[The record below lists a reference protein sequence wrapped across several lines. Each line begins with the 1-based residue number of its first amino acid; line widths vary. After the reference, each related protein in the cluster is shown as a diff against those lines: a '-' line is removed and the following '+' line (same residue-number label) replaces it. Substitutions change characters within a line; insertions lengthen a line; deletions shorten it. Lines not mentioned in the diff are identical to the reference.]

1 MKFVSR
7 LTQAVLLLLGVLACS
22 PYVAAQEPP
31 AGQASIIPDVPNT
44 AGGGVDVAGGM
55 TAGPGAMLSDAA
67 GRAAVSAPGGDYFQ
81 VVAPVNQATEP
92 LLSESAAKAKR
103 ASAMLIRGN
112 DQTVRLPESR
122 RLISEGGE
130 GVALKFEQAPVTEVI
145 HAVLGDLLK
154 LDYAIV
160 APLTGDITL
169 HTQSPVP
176 KDQLLVIIESLLL
189 NNGIV
194 MVQDVHG
201 RYRIGKAE
209 VLKTAV
215 PLPRRVDDKVAG
227 FGSVIV
233 PLKNIGAAEMADILR
248 PVIGAEA
255 LVRVDVL
262 RNLLVLAGS
271 RSQVEGWLQII
282 DTFDVDLLKGMSFGL
297 FPLENASVK
306 EIEQSLRALFSSGD
320 TSASLGAR
328 APPSPPAGGGAPG
341 VGKAD
346 DTAVTAVRL
355 AGPLGG
361 LVRVLAIE
369 RLNALLVITPRA
381 EMLEKAK
388 QWIEKLDRPL
398 DADGEPQLYV
408 YPVQNGSALHLA
420 NLLNGLYAPQASSA
434 PGSAITGVAPV
445 LQAQVQTSSPMA
457 SGALSGGVGV
467 GVGGAPRTASAPV
480 TPVTQVSLGKD
491 IRVVADNHNNALLIH
506 APKRDYKRIVSALRQ
521 LDVTP
526 NQVLI
531 EASIVEVTLTDETKY
546 GLQWYFEGGI
556 GRGGWRGSGTLRN
569 STAAAIDAV
578 QQGFSYTVT
587 NPLGD
592 VRAVLNAM
600 ADKQLVNVIS
610 SPSVMVL
617 DNQTAWIQ
625 VGDQQPIRS
634 STTVTDGGTSTS
646 SIQYKDTGVSL
657 SVTPS
662 VNAGNLIT
670 MQINQSVADV
680 GQIDTATGQR
690 SFLQRQ
696 ITSKVAVRSGEAVV
710 LGGLIRDNKGN
721 GRQGVPLLQDLPFVG
736 SLFSTTTLKKD
747 RTELLVMITPRIMR
761 NEQDVREVGAEL
773 RSKMTGIKW
782 R

>member
-1 MKFVSR
+1 M
-7 LTQAVLLLLGVLACS
+7 
-22 PYVAAQEPP
+22 
-31 AGQASIIPDVPNT
+31 
-44 AGGGVDVAGGM
+44 VAG
-55 TAGPGAMLSDAA
+55 T
-67 GRAAVSAPGGDYFQ
+67 
-81 VVAPVNQATEP
+81 
-92 LLSESAAKAKR
+92 
-103 ASAMLIRGN
+103 
-112 DQTVRLPESR
+112 
-122 RLISEGGE
+122 
-130 GVALKFEQAPVTEVI
+130 
-145 HAVLGDLLK
+145 
-154 LDYAIV
+154 
-160 APLTGDITL
+160 
-169 HTQSPVP
+169 
-176 KDQLLVIIESLLL
+176 
-189 NNGIV
+189 
-194 MVQDVHG
+194 
-201 RYRIGKAE
+201 
-209 VLKTAV
+209 
-215 PLPRRVDDKVAG
+215 
-227 FGSVIV
+227 
-233 PLKNIGAAEMADILR
+233 
-248 PVIGAEA
+248 
-255 LVRVDVL
+255 
-262 RNLLVLAGS
+262 
-271 RSQVEGWLQII
+271 
-282 DTFDVDLLKGMSFGL
+282 
-297 FPLENASVK
+297 
-306 EIEQSLRALFSSGD
+306 
-320 TSASLGAR
+320 
-328 APPSPPAGGGAPG
+328 
-341 VGKAD
+341 
-346 DTAVTAVRL
+346 
-355 AGPLGG
+355 
-361 LVRVLAIE
+361 
-369 RLNALLVITPRA
+369 
-381 EMLEKAK
+381 
-388 QWIEKLDRPL
+388 
-398 DADGEPQLYV
+398 
-408 YPVQNGSALHLA
+408 
-420 NLLNGLYAPQASSA
+420 
-434 PGSAITGVAPV
+434 
-445 LQAQVQTSSPMA
+445 
-457 SGALSGGVGV
+457 LSGGSGI
-467 GVGGAPRTASAPV
+467 GAGAARTAAAPV

-506 APKRDYKRIVSALRQ
+506 APKRDYKRISSALRQ

-556 GRGGWRGSGTLRN
+556 GRGGWRGSGVLRN
-569 STAAAIDAV
+569 STTAAIDAV

-680 GQIDTATGQR
+680 GQIDAATGQR